1 MLPQELAVEKI
12 CSSLKRDEKV
22 QAIFLKGS
30 MGRNEHD
37 EFSDIDLYCLVNK
50 EDEERFLS
58 KRLEHLEA
66 YRPIIFQD
74 DIFIIAPQMIAV
86 FDDLLHID
94 LFTVTKETFNE
105 KDYFMVLY
113 DPNHLLDKFIDS
125 QSLTLSES
133 EYIDDV
139 SDVAWFLF
147 QYKKA
152 ADRGNNIWSVRMLT
166 NVMYHLARVLLYR
179 YVPNR
184 AQLGLKT
191 IDQSLPKSVV
201 SEVENIFE
209 QITPG
214 EHRNAC
220 FSICELIAKEFDWI
234 DLQLPQ
240 EIETKNLLQKMM
252 EFHLQRENS
261 VKR

>member
-1 MLPQELAVEKI
+1 MYPQELAVEKI
-12 CSSLKRDEKV
+12 SASLKKDPLV
-22 QAIFLKGS
+22 QAVFLKGS

-50 EDEERFLS
+50 EDENQFLS
-58 KRLEHLEA
+58 NRLEHLQA

-94 LFTVTKETFNE
+94 LFTVTMDSFQE
-105 KDYFMVLY
+105 KDYFKVID

-125 QSLTLSES
+125 QSLTLSEN
-133 EYIDDV
+133 EYRDDV

-152 ADRGNNIWSVRMLT
+152 AARGNTIWAVRMLT
-166 NVMYHLARVLLYR
+166 NVMVHLARVLLYR
-179 YVPNR
+179 YAPHR

-191 IDQSLPKSVV
+191 IDQSLPKSLVPKL
-201 SEVENIFE
+201 ENIFE
-209 QITPG
+209 HITLCK
-214 EHRNAC
+214 HRKAC
-220 FSICELIAKEFDWI
+220 YLLCTLVSEEYEWI

-240 EIETKNLLQKMM
+240 ETQIKHLLRKMV
-252 EFHLQRENS
+252 EFHVEKGN
-261 VKR
+261 